1 MNPDICCLKY
11 AYAGVLN
18 IVQDCRKKMIDDK
31 RKGYTMTRL
40 LLFIIS
46 YGSFLLIL
54 TPRVFSYIVAAFVVF
69 VCGTCAA
76 VYKKIR
82 GANLKKNNSLFYI
95 FNNVN
100 GYYSLEKGCYLPFE
114 AADGEERQWLDT
126 YEALQYNGI
135 FDKKNQ
141 NKVFFPTVN

>member
-1 MNPDICCLKY
+1 
-11 AYAGVLN
+11 
-18 IVQDCRKKMIDDK
+18 MIDDK
-31 RKGYTMTRL
+31 RKGYTMTHL
-40 LLFIIS
+40 ILFIIS

-54 TPRVFSYIVAAFVVF
+54 TPRVFSYIVAAFVIF
-69 VCGTCAA
+69 VCGTCAV
-76 VYKKIR
+76 VYKKIQYIIELR
-82 GANLKKNNSLFYI
+82 VLKQSKATIPKKNNSIFYI

>member
-1 MNPDICCLKY
+1 
-11 AYAGVLN
+11 
-18 IVQDCRKKMIDDK
+18 MIDDK

-54 TPRVFSYIVAAFVVF
+54 TPRVFFNIVAAFVIF

-82 GANLKKNNSLFYI
+82 GANLKKTIPFIYI
-95 FNNVN
+95 I
-100 GYYSLEKGCYLPFE
+100 YS
-114 AADGEERQWLDT
+114 
-126 YEALQYNGI
+126 I
-135 FDKKNQ
+135 M
-141 NKVFFPTVN
+141 

>member
-1 MNPDICCLKY
+1 MDCTSLNYLSNY
-11 AYAGVLN
+11 VYEAAGLELPPYN
-18 IVQDCRKKMIDDK
+18 RFLRDMEE
-31 RKGYTMTRL
+31 
-40 LLFIIS
+40 IIPS
-46 YGSFLLIL
+46 I
-54 TPRVFSYIVAAFVVF
+54 
-69 VCGTCAA
+69 
-76 VYKKIR
+76 
-82 GANLKKNNSLFYI
+82 
-95 FNNVN
+95 NVN